1 MKKRF
6 LKYLVIVLCFLVLIP
21 KISAM
26 QNDKTKDTDYNYEY
40 NEMQERFK
48 KKYEYYCNHS
58 RNGQF
63 KYMSTFLRCVFHNF
77 FRIHNDDVDTIDFL
91 RIDTPRGTVGFSL
104 RNPYPRNDGE
114 ERSKK
119 TRYRVKVTDCF
130 VHIPGWFRSDWYREL
145 CPYLDSYYQIDY
157 DYKSLAPYIDN
168 FQGTDKEAV
177 VNEIITY
184 LTMPYDDNVLGGNS
198 LEYYLGENENFSLD
212 DIYDLLNRF
221 SSTVRTIWWANVQ
234 QTIRPA
240 NPDGNVAVFC
250 GILMIA
256 EPFRF
261 ELGEGDALVRSC
273 IRTTR
278 KLLEG
283 KKVISKELDK
293 NFDDSQPDHSNY
305 ISEISKSAFS
315 YVFGDKGPDGKPLA
329 LIAQKGGKARTRN
342 CMYTSESQSSQ
353 NAASVEPSR
362 DDKLRVNA
370 VSEDFSDDEE
380 DYDHNEDEGSDN

>member
-1 MKKRF
+1 MKKK
-6 LKYLVIVLCFLVLIP
+6 LLNYLVVVLCFLVLIP

-40 NEMQERFK
+40 NEKQEKFK
-48 KKYEYYCNHS
+48 KKYEYCCNHS

-77 FRIHNDDVDTIDFL
+77 FRIHNDVDTIDFL
-91 RIDTPRGTVGFSL
+91 KIDTPRGTVGFSL

-114 ERSKK
+114 KRSKE
-119 TRYRVKVTDCF
+119 TRYRVTVTDCF
-130 VHIPGWFRSDWYREL
+130 VHIPGRFRSDWYREL

-157 DYKSLAPYIDN
+157 DYKSLAPYIDD
-168 FQGTDKEAV
+168 FQGTNKEAV
-177 VNEIITY
+177 IREIITY
-184 LTMPYDDNVLGGNS
+184 LNMPYDDSVLGGKS
-198 LEYYLGENENFSLD
+198 LEYYLGENAKFSKR

-221 SSTVRTIWWANVQ
+221 SSTVRTKWWTNGWW
-234 QTIRPA
+234 TNGRWTTRPA

-250 GILMIA
+250 GILMFA

-278 KLLEG
+278 KLLKGE
-283 KKVISKELDK
+283 KVISKELDK

-315 YVFGDKGPDGKPLA
+315 YVFGNKGPNGEPLA
-329 LIAQKGGKARTRN
+329 LIAPKGGKARTRN
-342 CMYTSESQSSQ
+342 CMYTPESQSSK
-353 NAASVEPSR
+353 NTAFTEPSS
-362 DDKLRVNA
+362 DDKLRINA
-370 VSEDFSDDEE
+370 LLEDFSDDEE
-380 DYDHNEDEGSDN
+380 

>member
-1 MKKRF
+1 
-6 LKYLVIVLCFLVLIP
+6 
-21 KISAM
+21 M
-26 QNDKTKDTDYNYEY
+26 QNDKTKDTNYNCEY
-40 NEMQERFK
+40 SEMQGKFK
-48 KKYEYYCNHS
+48 KKYEYYCNNS

-77 FRIHNDDVDTIDFL
+77 FRIHNDVDTIDFL

-114 ERSKK
+114 ERSKE
-119 TRYRVKVTDCF
+119 TRYRVKVVNDGEKRSKKIRYRVKVVKVTDCF
-130 VHIPGWFRSDWYREL
+130 VHIPPDRRSSWYREL
-145 CPYLDSYYQIDY
+145 CPYLNSYYQIDY

-184 LTMPYDDNVLGGNS
+184 LTMPYNDNVLGGNS

-221 SSTVRTIWWANVQ
+221 SSTVRTKWWKNGRW
-234 QTIRPA
+234 TTRPE

-315 YVFGDKGPDGKPLA
+315 YVFGNKGPNGKPLA
-329 LIAQKGGKARTRN
+329 LIAQEGGKKLTRD
-342 CMYTSESQSSQ
+342 CMYTPESQSSK
-353 NAASVEPSR
+353 NTAFTEPSS
-362 DDKLRVNA
+362 DDKLRINA
-370 VSEDFSDDEE
+370 LSEDFSDDEE
-380 DYDHNEDEGSDN
+380 